1 VKIEN
6 KFYNTYFPKMPYCRY
21 FSETAKE
28 SFELNV
34 NRISAKSKTTD
45 LLEKSEELIIEM
57 KHAFKL
63 MERYKKMFVLKIVAE
78 RFNFWQ
84 DLTFYIVI
92 FFFLLKK

>member
-1 VKIEN
+1 
-6 KFYNTYFPKMPYCRY
+6 MPYCRY